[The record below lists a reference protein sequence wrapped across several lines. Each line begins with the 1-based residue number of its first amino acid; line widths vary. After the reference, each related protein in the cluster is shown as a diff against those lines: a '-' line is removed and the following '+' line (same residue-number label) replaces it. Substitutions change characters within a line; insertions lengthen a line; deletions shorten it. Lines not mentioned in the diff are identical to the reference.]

1 MADAASFS
9 YADASIGTDT
19 LCFSIV
25 YYQHTVLCKSV
36 EWLLKEILA
45 ENLAHL
51 NLISQY
57 ILKEYEETNKCR
69 TKALKAF
76 SKMKSIWKL
85 HP

>member
-45 ENLAHL
+45 ENLARL
-51 NLISQY
+51 NLIS
-57 ILKEYEETNKCR
+57 
-69 TKALKAF
+69 
-76 SKMKSIWKL
+76 
-85 HP
+85 